1 MIKPELVEYIKRQL
15 AHGHNVTTIR
25 EHLLKHNY
33 TTELADEALHS
44 AAAQFGASVKKKI
57 PFKKIAYA
65 FIALL
70 IFAGIAYPF
79 FMPNSEDLAGAA
91 TEPETLAVV
100 IEQHEQ
106 ENIPETPQEE
116 ISEEEMF
123 VEEEQSIEEP
133 IEEEQPI
140 VEEISQPIS
149 PGCTNNADCDSCICY
164 QHTCDED
171 NDHDLVS
178 NTQEAELG
186 TDSLN
191 QDSDGDGYFDYNEIH
206 DSTNPLDP
214 ASPGYTSCTKNT
226 DCSAGVCSSAGICIT
241 CSDSDEQNYK
251 SKGITSGVHYISS
264 KPLFTQDNCD
274 DAITLIEMYCRDD
287 GYLFYET
294 INCEQEYSEG
304 YYCDNGTCVK
314 E

>member
-33 TTELADEALHS
+33 TAELVDETLHS
-44 AAAQFGASVKKKI
+44 AAAQFGATVKKKI

-79 FMPNSEDLAGAA
+79 FMPSNEDLAGAA
-91 TEPETLAVV
+91 TEPETPAVV

-116 ISEEEMF
+116 IPETEMF
-123 VEEEQSIEEP
+123 VEEEPVAEEEP
-133 IEEEQPI
+133 IAEEPKI
-140 VEEISQPIS
+140 TS
-149 PGCTNNADCDSCICY
+149 T
-164 QHTCDED
+164 DED

-206 DSTNPLDP
+206 DGTNPLDP
-214 ASPGYTSCTKNT
+214 ASPGYVSCTKNT

-241 CSDSDEQNYK
+241 CSDSDERNYK
-251 SKGITSGVHYISS
+251 SEGITSGVHYISS
-264 KPLFTQDNCD
+264 KPLFTQDSCD

-287 GYLFYET
+287 GYLFYEN
-294 INCEQEYSEG
+294 INCEQEYNEG
-304 YYCDNGTCVK
+304 YYCDNGKCVK